1 MKLKEKSSPI
11 LAIPSQVEEAIKE
24 KASLS
29 SNNMSRKTLAA
40 AVVTEEEV
48 AEMITKDLKVEV
60 IDITLESPTLI
71 LTQAML
77 RNLKGGSILPRFHP
91 LISLISKWKR
101 RSKKTLHSMFTLLKR
116 TRRPLSLL
124 NSSKSLTTSLK

>member
-48 AEMITKDLKVEV
+48 AEMTTKDLKVEV
-60 IDITLESPTLI
+60 IDLITLISPTLI
-71 LTQAML
+71 LQALL
-77 RNLKGGSILPRFHP
+77 RNLIGSILPRFHP

-116 TRRPLSLL
+116 TRRPVSLL